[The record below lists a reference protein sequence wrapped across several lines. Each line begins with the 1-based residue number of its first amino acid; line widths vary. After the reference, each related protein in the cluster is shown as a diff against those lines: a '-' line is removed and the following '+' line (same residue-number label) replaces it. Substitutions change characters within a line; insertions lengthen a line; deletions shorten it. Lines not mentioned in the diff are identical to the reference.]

1 MLWVI
6 TVPDNEDSPRRDG
19 RWRFR
24 VIVVLIG
31 MAVCVIVSILALHAY
46 SQQKIRNWVAQHG
59 GRTASAAWLVIVVDL
74 REGDVSSRDVEYLK
88 NARGIRAIYLAGED
102 LDDRACDVLSTM
114 PSLVEVDLS

>member
-1 MLWVI
+1 
-6 TVPDNEDSPRRDG
+6 
-19 RWRFR
+19 
-24 VIVVLIG
+24 
-31 MAVCVIVSILALHAY
+31 VIVSILALHAY